1 MFVFSLYYFNM
12 VVNIAVSMAV
22 IHHHMGI
29 RGGTTFQKNSFCFG
43 AGSTP
48 AIPTN
53 SVTAYMS
60 LKTVWG
66 GRVDEHCIKRYLQ

>member
-12 VVNIAVSMAV
+12 VVNIAVSMA
-22 IHHHMGI
+22 GI

-66 GRVDEHCIKRYLQ
+66 GRVDEYCIKRYLQ

>member
-1 MFVFSLYYFNM
+1 M
-12 VVNIAVSMAV
+12 VVSLAV

-60 LKTVWG
+60 LKKTVWG
-66 GRVDEHCIKRYLQ
+66 RQSR

>member
-1 MFVFSLYYFNM
+1 M
-12 VVNIAVSMAV
+12 VVSLAV

-29 RGGTTFQKNSFCFG
+29 RGGTTFQKNIFCFG

-53 SVTAYMS
+53 SVTAHMS
-60 LKTVWG
+60 LQKPFG
-66 GRVDEHCIKRYLQ
+66 AAE